1 MKIVKLDEKD
11 QVSLRSSFR
20 SAQPFRHLIIDNFY
34 KEDVLENL
42 LSDFPGI
49 DDERWFRFREKV
61 GKFDNIFE
69 KKMNA
74 ISKPEDL
81 PAFSLCFLSLLNSL
95 DFFFSSVS
103 V

>member
-11 QVSLRSSFR
+11 QEKLRSSFR

-42 LSDFPGI
+42 LSDFPDI

-69 KKMNA
+69 KKMNY
-74 ISKPEDL
+74 
-81 PAFSLCFLSLLNSL
+81 FW
-95 DFFFSSVS
+95 VS
-103 V
+103 VEMILF